1 MVYFVARNYC
11 QHLYVVHQKIN
22 LELVYLVN
30 ILALLRGFSPIR
42 KNPLLNQYLFLRKGR
57 FSLVSKASFSLVK
70 LERKVYADLIERY
83 FGPEDFQRVLVC
95 GADMLSPV
103 IDYRQSSRKQFPMD
117 VVETDSW
124 NLKQLSGVFRRYS
137 IQPGSLIPAGSYT
150 LIMVHS
156 YRIADFEMA
165 EELLNK
171 LEYGKLMIRF
181 DSGNLSGLNQFEKL
195 RMFFTPKKDL
205 LVSTFPFH
213 AESDIL
219 LIEKKRNDEPG
230 KKGNRDLYLFN

>member
-1 MVYFVARNYC
+1 M
-11 QHLYVVHQKIN
+11 
-22 LELVYLVN
+22 
-30 ILALLRGFSPIR
+30 
-42 KNPLLNQYLFLRKGR
+42 
-57 FSLVSKASFSLVK
+57 K

-83 FGPEDFQRVLVC
+83 FGPEDFRRVLVC

-137 IQPGSLIPAGSYT
+137 IQPGSLIPASSYT

-230 KKGNRDLYLFN
+230 KAGNRDLYLFN

>member
-1 MVYFVARNYC
+1 MVYFVARNYRL
-11 QHLYVVHQKIN
+11 HLYVVHQKIN

-42 KNPLLNQYLFLRKGR
+42 RNPMLNRYLFLRKGR
-57 FSLVSKASFSLVK
+57 FSLVSRPSFSLVK
-70 LERKVYADLIERY
+70 LERKVYADLMKRY
-83 FGPEDFQRVLVC
+83 VESEDLQRVLVC

-124 NLKQLSGVFRRYS
+124 NLKQLAGIFRRYS
-137 IQPGSLIPAGSYT
+137 IQPGDLIPANRYT
-150 LIMVHS
+150 LILVHS

-165 EELLNK
+165 EELLNR
-171 LEYGKLMIRF
+171 LEHGKLMIRF

-213 AESDIL
+213 ADSDIL
-219 LIEKKRNDEPG
+219 LIEKKRNREPR
-230 KKGNRDLYLFN
+230 KTGNRDLFMFN